1 MHPTLPVVVLL
12 SWDHDGDRSATPSY
26 MNLQMILSPTALGA
40 KIKSVCTLN
49 PLNLP
54 FEFSHNSQ
62 INVRTLGN

>member
-12 SWDHDGDRSATPSY
+12 SWDHDEDRSATPRY
-26 MNLQMILSPTALGA
+26 MSLQMILSHIGLGST
-40 KIKSVCTLN
+40 KKSVCTLN

-62 INVRTLGN
+62 INVRARGN